1 MYFDEIILPGH
12 LCEDE
17 NSGALL
23 LQLRQQLVQHVNLGR
38 VLHNTEK
45 TFRVDLS
52 HLLVYVVNVAR
63 TDYRYPN
70 QNTEPD
76 HTMTITSFADPL
88 HFDTASGPLI
98 RFVGKRIRIPTKKR
112 KKDRSRFVL
121 LKRIRMCNN
130 KHCLKIIAYIFD
142 SKVP

>member
-38 VLHNTEK
+38 VLPNTEK
-45 TFRVDLS
+45 TFRLYSS
-52 HLLVYVVNVAR
+52 HLLVYVVHVAR

-70 QNTEPD
+70 QNTDPD
-76 HTMTITSFADPL
+76 PTMTLTSFANPF
-88 HFDTASGPLI
+88 HFDMVSFGNGNGNSAWTLI
-98 RFVGKRIRIPTKKR
+98 RFVGKRIRIPSKIEKR
-112 KKDRSRFVL
+112 PGP
-121 LKRIRMCNN
+121 
-130 KHCLKIIAYIFD
+130 D
-142 SKVP
+142 SFY